1 MAKVEN
7 VLDIYWAVGTSNSQR
22 QENLLEAIMKNV
34 ILHDRSW
41 SQKVLQ

>member
-22 QENLLEAIMKNV
+22 QEK
-34 ILHDRSW
+34 
-41 SQKVLQ
+41 